1 VPKRKSHLRTW
12 PRRQLPRH
20 TPAGAAATSL
30 LANRG
35 EPPTPTDVTPLV
47 LPAAPLLPQR
57 PAVRPPPPPLN
68 PLAVR
73 QSLEG
78 MTAGP
83 KECAGDFYGYLFTA
97 CPHLRDM
104 FPPQMTVQNERLF
117 AALMKMVELLDRP
130 DALARYLTRL
140 GADHRK
146 YGVAAEHYALVGD
159 ALLRTLRRHCPH
171 WGEAAEEAWASAY
184 AAASDMMISGAETA
198 TEPATYD
205 GRVVRYERRTHDL
218 AVLQIRTDVPVA
230 YRPGQYVTVE
240 SPKWPRCWR
249 SFSVANMPAQDGAS
263 DFLELHVRAV
273 PCGWVSG
280 ALVRDTGAGT
290 PLTVGPSA
298 GAMDDRDLWSH
309 DLLMVAGGTGLA
321 PVKAIVEAVL
331 ARDEAAV
338 AFGGGPRRNIHL
350 FHGAKTP
357 MDLYDMPALHE
368 LSSCYPWLQVIP
380 VLSDTPGYHGLT
392 GNVAEAALGFS
403 EWGGRE
409 IFISGPT
416 EMTRLAVGQ
425 FRKAGYPESLLHFD
439 RDGITGSI

>member
-1 VPKRKSHLRTW
+1 VPKRKNHLRAW
-12 PRRQLPRH
+12 PRRQPEHSRAV
-20 TPAGAAATSL
+20 PARSRL
-30 LANRG
+30 LTGSA
-35 EPPTPTDVTPLV
+35 EPPTPTDVRLLV
-47 LPAAPLLPQR
+47 PPAAPVPLEGPD
-57 PAVRPPPPPLN
+57 VRPPPPLN

-97 CPHLRDM
+97 CPHLRNM
-104 FPPQMTVQNERLF
+104 FPAQMTVQNERLF

-140 GADHRK
+140 GSDHRK
-146 YGVAAEHYALVGD
+146 YGVAPEHYALVGD
-159 ALLRTLRRHCPH
+159 ALLRTLRRHCPN
-171 WGEAAEEAWASAY
+171 WGEAAEEAWATAY
-184 AAASDMMISGAETA
+184 TAASDMMITGAETA

-218 AVLQIRTDVPVA
+218 AVLQVRTDVPVA

-249 SFSVANMPAQDGAS
+249 SFSVANMPSPDGAS
-263 DFLELHVRAV
+263 DFIELHVRAV

-280 ALVRDTGAGT
+280 ALVRDTSAGT

-298 GAMDDRDLWSH
+298 GAMDDSDLWSH

-321 PVKAIVEAVL
+321 PVKAVIEAVL
-331 ARDEAAV
+331 ARDESAV
-338 AFGGGPRRNIHL
+338 TYGGGQRRNIHL
-350 FHGAKTP
+350 FHGGKTP
-357 MDLYDMPALHE
+357 TDLYDMPALHE

-380 VLSDTPGYHGLT
+380 VLSGTPGYPGLT
-392 GNVAEAALGFS
+392 GNVADAALGFS
-403 EWGGRE
+403 QWEGHE
-409 IFISGPT
+409 IFISGPA
-416 EMTRLAVGQ
+416 EMTRQAVGQ
-425 FRKAGYPESLLHFD
+425 FRAAGYPESLLHFD

>member
-12 PRRQLPRH
+12 PRRQQPRH
-20 TPAGAAATSL
+20 TPAAASSL
-30 LANRG
+30 LATRG
-35 EPPTPTDVTPLV
+35 EPPVPADVTPLV
-47 LPAAPLLPQR
+47 APAPVPLEVPGT
-57 PAVRPPPPPLN
+57 RPPPPPLN

-83 KECAGDFYGYLFTA
+83 RQCAGDFYGYLFTA

-146 YGVAAEHYALVGD
+146 YGVAPEHYALVGD
-159 ALLRTLRRHCPH
+159 ALLRTLRRHCPN
-171 WGEAAEEAWASAY
+171 WDEAAEAAWATAY
-184 AAASDMMISGAETA
+184 ATASEMMISGAQTA

-205 GRVVRYERRTHDL
+205 ARVVRYERRTHDL
-218 AVLQIRTDVPVA
+218 AVLQVRTDVPVT

-249 SFSVANMPAQDGAS
+249 SFSVANMPGTDGAS

-298 GAMDDRDLWSH
+298 GAMDDGDLWNH

-321 PVKAIVEAVL
+321 PVKAVAEAVL
-331 ARDEAAV
+331 ARDESAV
-338 AFGGGPRRNIHL
+338 AFGSGQRRNIHL
-350 FHGAKTP
+350 FHGARTP
-357 MDLYDMPALHE
+357 TDLYDMPALHE
-368 LSSCYPWLQVIP
+368 LSACYPWLQVVP
-380 VLSDTPGYHGLT
+380 VLSGTPGFPGLT

-403 EWGGRE
+403 HWEGRE
-409 IFISGPT
+409 IFISGPA

-425 FRKAGYPESLLHFD
+425 FREAGYPESLLHFD